1 MRVSVA
7 IDLALDRLF
16 DYEVPEALQKKLAI
30 GQLLSVPFG
39 HREARGFAMA
49 IADARRDAQ
58 GEDVRRETGDARGE
72 DVRRET
78 GDAQG
83 LKSKVSSPR
92 FKLKPVTAIVDETP
106 FFSPALL
113 ALVRKVAGYTAS
125 PIEAVL
131 RTALPA
137 AVLKK
142 NARAKE
148 LLYVD
153 CSIGGL
159 GDCSIEERRL
169 TTRQKW
175 LVENIARLGGG
186 WMQQLCRELKTT
198 PASLRLLAE
207 RGLVT
212 IEARAKRRDPLAGR
226 RILPTKP
233 LPLNAEQQRALEAIE
248 GARARED
255 VRRKTLDERP
265 GEDLRRE
272 TLDTSHVSR
281 LTSFP
286 SSYVSRLTSSPAPS
300 PVPSRP
306 ILLFGVTG
314 SGKTEVYL
322 QAIAA
327 ELAAGRGAIVMVP
340 EIALTPQTVGRFAS
354 RFGDRVAV
362 LHSALSDGER
372 YDEWHRI
379 RSGAA
384 RVVVGPRSAVWA
396 PVRDLGLIVVD
407 EEHETSYKQ
416 DEMPRYHARDVAVL
430 RGAVEGAKVVLGSAT
445 PSLESWMNVK
455 RGKYA
460 LAEMTCRAG
469 AGKLPSIRLEDMRRE
484 TGDGGMIYS
493 PGLLDAI
500 RLRLER
506 HEQTILFLNRR
517 GYSRSAVCAGCGHV
531 MTCPDC
537 GVPYTYHQA
546 DSCLRC
552 HFCGGW
558 IPVSE
563 KCPACN
569 CPGFDFR
576 GIGTQRAEA
585 ALAKCFPR
593 AKILRMDADSTSR
606 KNSHDDILSAFR
618 RGEADVLL
626 GTQMI
631 AKGLDFPNVTLVGI
645 LNADAAIN
653 MPDFRAAE
661 RAYQLFAQVA
671 GRAGRAELP
680 GEVIIQTY
688 DAESPLLAAVMRG
701 DFAAF
706 SKAELAARQECFLPP
721 CCHLAAITFSSPD
734 LKLVGDWATMYAK
747 SLQSFAAK
755 SNNQAIQTIKQS
767 NNFLVSDA
775 SPCALEKAEGRY
787 RWQIVLRAPSAAP
800 MVKAWRWISSVRPVP
815 RSIRASLDIDAFD
828 LI

>member
-1 MRVSVA
+1 MTVSVA
-7 IDLALDRLF
+7 INLALDRLF
-16 DYEVPEALQKKLAI
+16 TYEVPEALQKKLAV

-39 HREARGFAMA
+39 HREARGFALG
-49 IADARRDAQ
+49 IDRGDRRIGVDAGNIDIIDNTPSTPTDAYRHLSTPK
-58 GEDVRRETGDARGE
+58 EKPIR
-72 DVRRET
+72 
-78 GDAQG
+78 
-83 LKSKVSSPR
+83 
-92 FKLKPVTAIVDETP
+92 LKPVAAIVDETP
-106 FFSPALL
+106 FFSPDLL
-113 ALVRKVAGYTAS
+113 ELVKKVAGYTAS

-137 AVLKK
+137 AVLKR

-148 LLYVD
+148 QLFVEARSRGD
-153 CSIGGL
+153 EKTASVQQQDEGL
-159 GDCSIEERRL
+159 
-169 TTRQKW
+169 TARQKW
-175 LVENIARLGGG
+175 LVENIERLGGG
-186 WMQQLCRELKTT
+186 WMRQLCRELKTT
-198 PASLRLLAE
+198 PASIRTLAAK
-207 RGLVT
+207 GLVT
-212 IEARAKRRDPLAGR
+212 VEPRAKRRDPLAGR

-233 LPLNAEQQRALEAIE
+233 LPLNDEQRKALEAIE
-248 GARARED
+248 GEDFRRETQDARQGED
-255 VRRKTLDERP
+255 V
-265 GEDLRRE
+265 RRE
-272 TLDTSHVSR
+272 TLDGSKVFR
-281 LTSFP
+281 LKSF
-286 SSYVSRLTSSPAPS
+286 
-300 PVPSRP
+300 RP
-306 ILLFGVTG
+306 TLLFGVTG

-322 QAIAA
+322 QAIAK
-327 ELAAGRGAIVMVP
+327 ELGAGRGAIVMVP
-340 EIALTPQTVGRFAS
+340 EIALTPQTVGRFSS

-430 RGAVEGAKVVLGSAT
+430 RGAIEGAKVVLGSAT

-460 LAEMTCRAG
+460 LAEMKCRAG
-469 AGKLPSIRLEDMRRE
+469 AGRLPDIRIEDMGRE
-484 TGDGGMIYS
+484 AEGGMIYS
-493 PGLLDAI
+493 RELLDAI

-517 GYSRSAVCAGCGHV
+517 GYARAMTCGGCGFA

-552 HFCGGW
+552 HICGGW
-558 IPVSE
+558 ILPP
-563 KCPACN
+563 KACPECG
-569 CPGFDFR
+569 CPGFDLK

-618 RGEADVLL
+618 RGEADILL

-631 AKGLDFPNVTLVGI
+631 AKGLDFPNVTLVGV

-680 GEVIIQTY
+680 GEVIIQTH
-688 DAESPLLAAVMRG
+688 DAESPLLNSVMQG
-701 DFAAF
+701 DFTAF
-706 SKAELAARQECFLPP
+706 SKTELDARKECFLPP
-721 CCHLAAITFSSPD
+721 YCHLAAITFSSSD
-734 LKLVGDWATMYAK
+734 LKLVGNWAGMYAK
-747 SLQSFAAK
+747 SLRNYFASARVLPQGQ
-755 SNNQAIQTIKQS
+755 QAYDSKGARDC
-767 NNFLVSDA
+767 LVGDA
-775 SPCALEKAEGRY
+775 APCALEKAEGRY
-787 RWQIVLRAPSAAP
+787 RWQIVMRAANAATITR
-800 MVKAWRWISSVRPVP
+800 AWRWISSVRPAP
-815 RSIRASLDIDAFD
+815 KAIRVALDVDAYN

>member
-1 MRVSVA
+1 MLVKVA

-16 DYEVPEALQKKLAI
+16 TYEVPEALQKKLAV

-39 HREARGFAMA
+39 HREARGFAMEIVGA
-49 IADARRDAQ
+49 PGTSRP
-58 GEDVRRETGDARGE
+58 TGDRP
-72 DVRRET
+72 DVVGRDVPGAPIR
-78 GDAQG
+78 
-83 LKSKVSSPR
+83 
-92 FKLKPVTAIVDETP
+92 LKPITAIVDETP
-106 FFSPALL
+106 FFSPAILE
-113 ALVRKVAGYTAS
+113 LVKKVAAYTAS

-131 RTALPA
+131 KTALPA
-137 AVLKK
+137 AVLKR

-148 LLYVD
+148 QLFVETRD
-153 CSIGGL
+153 QGSGIG
-159 GDCSIEERRL
+159 DQEL
-169 TTRQKW
+169 TARQKW
-175 LVENIARLGGG
+175 LVEQIERLGGG

-198 PASLRLLAE
+198 PASLRTLAE
-207 RGLVT
+207 KGLVT
-212 IEARAKRRDPLAGR
+212 IEAKARRRDPLAGR

-233 LPLNAEQQRALEAIE
+233 LPLNEEQKRALEAIVAC
-248 GARARED
+248 GA
-255 VRRKTLDERP
+255 P
-265 GEDLRRE
+265 G
-272 TLDTSHVSR
+272 T
-281 LTSFP
+281 
-286 SSYVSRLTSSPAPS
+286 
-300 PVPSRP
+300 SRP
-306 ILLFGVTG
+306 TKPTLLFGVTG

-322 QAIAA
+322 QAIAK
-327 ELAAGRGAIVMVP
+327 ELEAGRGAIVMVP

-379 RSGAA
+379 RSGVA

-416 DEMPRYHARDVAVL
+416 DEMPRYNARDVAVL
-430 RGAVEGAKVVLGSAT
+430 RGSIKGAKVVLGSAT
-445 PSLESWMNVK
+445 PSLESWANVK

-460 LAEMTCRAG
+460 LAEMKCRAG
-469 AGKLPSIRLEDMRRE
+469 AGTLPNIRLVEMQ
-484 TGDGGMIYS
+484 GGEIYS
-493 PGLLDAI
+493 PDLLDAI

-517 GYSRSAVCAGCGHV
+517 GYSRAMMCAGCGFT

-552 HFCGGW
+552 HICGGW
-558 IPVSE
+558 IPVPG
-563 KCPACN
+563 KCPQCG
-569 CPGFDFR
+569 CPGFDLK
-576 GIGTQRAEA
+576 GVGTQRAEA
-585 ALAKCFPR
+585 ALAKCFPK

-606 KNSHDDILSAFR
+606 KNSHDDILSSFR
-618 RGEADVLL
+618 RGEADILL

-631 AKGLDFPNVTLVGI
+631 AKGLDFPNVTLVGV

-653 MPDFRAAE
+653 MPDFRAGE

-680 GEVIIQTY
+680 GEVIVQTH
-688 DAESPLLAAVMRG
+688 DAESPLLGSVMRG

-706 SKAELAARQECFLPP
+706 AMTELAARRECFLPP
-721 CCHLAAITFSSPD
+721 YCHLAAITFSSPG

-747 SLQSFAAK
+747 SLQAFACN
-755 SNNQAIQTIKQS
+755 SNTQTLKHS
-767 NNFLVSDA
+767 NNFTVGEA
-775 SPCALEKAEGRY
+775 SPCALEKAEGRF
-787 RWQIVLRAPSAAP
+787 RWQIVLRATSAALIT
-800 MVKAWRWISSVRPVP
+800 KAWRWVASVRPAP
-815 RSIRASLDIDAFD
+815 KGLRITLDVDAFN

>member
-1 MRVSVA
+1 MIARVA

-16 DYEVPEALQKKLAI
+16 TYEVPEALQKKLAV

-39 HREARGFAMA
+39 HREARGFVLETS
-49 IADARRDAQ
+49 R
-58 GEDVRRETGDARGE
+58 GGDVCQDGNY
-72 DVRRET
+72 
-78 GDAQG
+78 
-83 LKSKVSSPR
+83 KV
-92 FKLKPVTAIVDETP
+92 KPITAIVDETP
-106 FFSPALL
+106 FFSPAILE
-113 ALVRKVAGYTAS
+113 LVKTVAAYTAS
-125 PIEAVL
+125 PIETVL
-131 RTALPA
+131 KTALPA
-137 AVLKK
+137 AVLKR

-148 LLYVD
+148 QLYVAP
-153 CSIGGL
+153 GNREEGRGKREGL
-159 GDCSIEERRL
+159 TS
-169 TTRQKW
+169 RQEW
-175 LVENIARLGGG
+175 LVENIERLGGG

-198 PASLRLLAE
+198 PASLRTLAE
-207 RGLVT
+207 KGLVT
-212 IEARAKRRDPLAGR
+212 IEVKAKRRDPLANR

-233 LPLNAEQQRALEAIE
+233 LPLNEEQKRALEAIC
-248 GARARED
+248 GNDAAGCRVYGGD
-255 VRRKTLDERP
+255 VDAAFRRVRSNRP
-265 GEDLRRE
+265 
-272 TLDTSHVSR
+272 T
-281 LTSFP
+281 
-286 SSYVSRLTSSPAPS
+286 
-300 PVPSRP
+300 
-306 ILLFGVTG
+306 LLFGVTG

-322 QAIAA
+322 QAIAR
-327 ELAAGRGAIVMVP
+327 ELEAGRSAIVMVP

-416 DEMPRYHARDVAVL
+416 DEMPRYNARDVAVL
-430 RGAVEGAKVVLGSAT
+430 RGVIEGAKVVLGSAT
-445 PSLESWMNVK
+445 PSLESWANVK

-460 LAEMTCRAG
+460 CAEMKCRAG
-469 AGKLPSIRLEDMRRE
+469 AGTLPNIRLVEMQ
-484 TGDGGMIYS
+484 GGEIYS
-493 PGLLDAI
+493 ADLLDAI

-517 GYSRSAVCAGCGHV
+517 GYSRAMTCAGCGFT

-552 HFCGGW
+552 HICGGW
-558 IPVSE
+558 IPVP
-563 KCPACN
+563 KACPECS
-569 CPGFDFR
+569 CPGFDLK
-576 GIGTQRAEA
+576 GIGTQRAES
-585 ALAKCFPR
+585 ALAKCFPK

-618 RGEADVLL
+618 RGEADILL

-680 GEVIIQTY
+680 GEVIIQTH
-688 DAESPLLAAVMRG
+688 DAESPLLGSVMRG

-706 SKAELAARQECFLPP
+706 ATAELAVRKECFLPP
-721 CCHLAAITFSSPD
+721 HCHLAVIGLSSTN
-734 LKLVGDWATMYAK
+734 LKLVGDWATMYAT
-747 SLQSFAAK
+747 SLRKVGGLTVGDAA
-755 SNNQAIQTIKQS
+755 
-767 NNFLVSDA
+767 
-775 SPCALEKAEGRY
+775 PCALEKAEGRY
-787 RWQIVLRAPSAAP
+787 RWQVVLRAASTASIT
-800 MVKAWRWISSVRPVP
+800 KAWRWISSARPAP
-815 RSIRASLDIDAFD
+815 KDLRIILDVDAFN

>member
-1 MRVSVA
+1 MFAKVA

-16 DYEVPEALQKKLAI
+16 TYEVPEALQKKLAV

-39 HREARGFAMA
+39 HREARGFAMETS
-49 IADARRDAQ
+49 R
-58 GEDVRRETGDARGE
+58 GGDVCQDGDY
-72 DVRRET
+72 
-78 GDAQG
+78 
-83 LKSKVSSPR
+83 KI
-92 FKLKPVTAIVDETP
+92 KPVSAIVDETP
-106 FFSPALL
+106 FFSPAILE
-113 ALVRKVAGYTAS
+113 LVKKVADYTAS

-131 RTALPA
+131 KTALPA
-137 AVLKK
+137 AVLRK

-148 LLYVD
+148 QLFVD
-153 CSIGGL
+153 CSIVRL
-159 GDCSIEERRL
+159 EDCSIAEKGL
-169 TTRQKW
+169 TQRQKW
-175 LVENIARLGGG
+175 LVEQVERLGGG

-198 PASLRLLAE
+198 PVSLRTLAE
-207 RGLVT
+207 KGLVT
-212 IEARAKRRDPLAGR
+212 IEAKARRRDPLANR

-233 LPLNAEQQRALEAIE
+233 LPLNAEQKRALTGIE
-248 GARARED
+248 QSNNPNNR
-255 VRRKTLDERP
+255 T
-265 GEDLRRE
+265 
-272 TLDTSHVSR
+272 
-281 LTSFP
+281 
-286 SSYVSRLTSSPAPS
+286 
-300 PVPSRP
+300 

-322 QAIAA
+322 QAIAK
-327 ELAAGRGAIVMVP
+327 ELEAGCGAIVMVP

-396 PVRDLGLIVVD
+396 PVRNLGLIVVD

-416 DEMPRYHARDVAVL
+416 DEMPRYNARDVAVL
-430 RGAVEGAKVVLGSAT
+430 RGAIEGAKVVLGSAT
-445 PSLESWMNVK
+445 PSLESWANVK

-460 LAEMTCRAG
+460 FAEMKCRAG
-469 AGKLPSIRLEDMRRE
+469 AGTLPNIRLVEMQ
-484 TGDGGMIYS
+484 GGEIYS
-493 PGLLDAI
+493 TDLLDAI

-517 GYSRSAVCAGCGHV
+517 GYSRAMTCAGCGFT

-552 HFCGGW
+552 HICGGW
-558 IPVSE
+558 IPVP
-563 KCPACN
+563 KTCPQCG
-569 CPGFDFR
+569 CPGFDLK

-585 ALAKCFPR
+585 ALAKCFTK

-606 KNSHDDILSAFR
+606 KNSHDDILSTFR
-618 RGEADVLL
+618 RGEADILL

-680 GEVIIQTY
+680 GEVIVQTH
-688 DAESPLLAAVMRG
+688 DAESPLLGSVMRG

-706 SKAELAARQECFLPP
+706 ATTELAARKECFLPP
-721 CCHLAAITFSSPD
+721 HCHLAVIGFSSAN

-747 SLQSFAAK
+747 SLQSFAVK
-755 SNNQAIQTIKQS
+755 SGNRTIKQS
-767 NNFLVSDA
+767 EQSNNGFVVGDA
-775 SPCALEKAEGRY
+775 APCALEKAEGRS
-787 RWQIVLRAPSAAP
+787 RWQVVLRAASAASIT
-800 MVKAWRWISSVRPVP
+800 KAWRWISSVRPSTKGL
-815 RSIRASLDIDAFD
+815 RITLDVDAFN

>member
-1 MRVSVA
+1 MLVKVA

-16 DYEVPEALQKKLAI
+16 TYEVPEALQKKLAV

-39 HREARGFAMA
+39 HREARGFAMEVA
-49 IADARRDAQ
+49 GNGADL
-58 GEDVRRETGDARGE
+58 RRETEDLRGLE
-72 DVRRET
+72 S
-78 GDAQG
+78 Q
-83 LKSKVSSPR
+83 VSSPH
-92 FKLKPVTAIVDETP
+92 FKLKPISSIVDETP

-113 ALVRKVAGYTAS
+113 DLVKKVADYTAS

-142 NARAKE
+142 NVRPRE
-148 LLYVD
+148 LMF
-153 CSIGGL
+153 
-159 GDCSIEERRL
+159 IEPALAPSAVPMTPRL
-169 TTRQKW
+169 QW
-175 LVENIARLGGG
+175 VYDQVVRLGGG

-198 PASLRLLAE
+198 PATIRQLGQ

-212 IEARAKRRDPLAGR
+212 VVVRAKRRDPLANR
-226 RILPTKP
+226 RMLPTKP
-233 LPLNAEQQRALEAIE
+233 LSLNAEQKAALEAIE
-248 GARARED
+248 GED
-255 VRRKTLDERP
+255 FRRKTGD
-265 GEDLRRE
+265 G
-272 TLDTSHVSR
+272 SKVFR
-281 LTSFP
+281 LKSFQ
-286 SSYVSRLTSSPAPS
+286 
-300 PVPSRP
+300 PV
-306 ILLFGVTG
+306 LLFGVTG

-354 RFGDRVAV
+354 RFGDKVAV

-396 PVRDLGLIVVD
+396 PVRNLGLIVVD

-445 PSLESWMNVK
+445 PSLESWMNVQ

-460 LAEMTCRAG
+460 LVEMKCRAG
-469 AGKLPSIRLEDMRRE
+469 AGRLPNIRLVDMRRE
-484 TGDGGMIYS
+484 AEGGGGMIYS
-493 PGLLDAI
+493 RELLDAI

-517 GYSRSAVCAGCGHV
+517 GYSRAMVCGGCGYV

-537 GVPYTYHQA
+537 GVPYTYHRA

-552 HFCGGW
+552 HICGGW
-558 IPVSE
+558 IPVP
-563 KCPACN
+563 KTCPQCG
-569 CPGFDFR
+569 CPGFDLK

-585 ALAKCFPR
+585 ALAKCFPK

-645 LNADAAIN
+645 LNADAAVN

-680 GEVIIQTY
+680 GEVIVQTH
-688 DAESPLLAAVMRG
+688 DAESPLLNSVMRG

-706 SKAELAARQECFLPP
+706 SKAELAARKECFLPP
-721 CCHLAAITFSSPD
+721 CCHLAVIGFSSTD
-734 LKLVGDWATMYAK
+734 LKLVGDWATMCAK
-747 SLQSFAAK
+747 SLGK
-755 SNNQAIQTIKQS
+755 VGG
-767 NNFLVSDA
+767 LVVGEA
-775 SPCALEKAEGRY
+775 GPCALEKAEGRY
-787 RWQIVLRAPSAAP
+787 RWQVVMRAAKAATIA
-800 MVKAWRWISSVRPVP
+800 KAWRWISSVRPAPKAV
-815 RSIRASLDIDAFD
+815 RVTLDIDAFN

>member
-1 MRVSVA
+1 MIARVA

-16 DYEVPEALQKKLAI
+16 TYEVPEALQKKLAV

-39 HREARGFAMA
+39 YREARGFA
-49 IADARRDAQ
+49 ISVDRVDNVGRAD
-58 GEDVRRETGDARGE
+58 RGGRSE
-72 DVRRET
+72 ALLTLSDPKRPYR
-78 GDAQG
+78 
-83 LKSKVSSPR
+83 
-92 FKLKPVTAIVDETP
+92 LKPVTAIVDETP
-106 FFSPALL
+106 FFSPMILE
-113 ALVRKVAGYTAS
+113 LVKKVAAYTAS

-131 RTALPA
+131 KTALPA
-137 AVLKK
+137 AVLKR
-142 NARAKE
+142 NAHAKE
-148 LLYVD
+148 QLFVEKRD
-153 CSIGGL
+153 QGSGIG
-159 GDCSIEERRL
+159 DQRL
-169 TTRQKW
+169 TKRQVW
-175 LVENIARLGGG
+175 LSEQIERLGGG

-198 PASLRLLAE
+198 PASLRTLAE
-207 RGLVT
+207 KGLVT
-212 IEARAKRRDPLAGR
+212 VEAKARRRDPLAGR

-233 LPLNAEQQRALEAIE
+233 LPLNGEQKKALEAIE
-248 GARARED
+248 GKD
-255 VRRKTLDERP
+255 I
-265 GEDLRRE
+265 RRE
-272 TLDTSHVSR
+272 TLDGSKVFG
-281 LTSFP
+281 LKSFK
-286 SSYVSRLTSSPAPS
+286 
-300 PVPSRP
+300 PV
-306 ILLFGVTG
+306 LLFGVTG

-354 RFGDRVAV
+354 RFGDKVAV

-396 PVRDLGLIVVD
+396 PVRNLGLIVVD

-416 DEMPRYHARDVAVL
+416 DEMPRYNARDVAVL
-430 RGAVEGAKVVLGSAT
+430 RGAIEGAKVVLGSAT
-445 PSLESWMNVK
+445 PSLESWANVK

-460 LAEMTCRAG
+460 FAEMKCRAG
-469 AGKLPSIRLEDMRRE
+469 AGTLPNIRLVEMQ
-484 TGDGGMIYS
+484 GGEIYS
-493 PGLLDAI
+493 ADLLDAI

-517 GYSRSAVCAGCGHV
+517 GYSRAMTCAGCGFT

-537 GVPYTYHQA
+537 GIPYTYHQA
-546 DSCLRC
+546 DACLRC
-552 HFCGGW
+552 HICGGW
-558 IPVSE
+558 IPVP
-563 KCPACN
+563 KACPQCG
-569 CPGFDFR
+569 CPGFDLK

-585 ALAKCFPR
+585 ALAKCFPK

-618 RGEADVLL
+618 RGEADILL

-680 GEVIIQTY
+680 GEVIVQTH
-688 DAESPLLAAVMRG
+688 DAESPLLGSVMRG

-706 SKAELAARQECFLPP
+706 ATTELAARKECFLPP
-721 CCHLAAITFSSPD
+721 HCHLAVIGFSSTN
-734 LKLVGDWATMYAK
+734 LKLVGDWAMMYAT
-747 SLQSFAAK
+747 SLRKVKGLTTGDS
-755 SNNQAIQTIKQS
+755 
-767 NNFLVSDA
+767 

-787 RWQIVLRAPSAAP
+787 RWQVVLRAASAGLIT
-800 MVKAWRWISSVRPVP
+800 KAWRWISSVRSAPKGL
-815 RSIRASLDIDAFD
+815 RITLDVDAFN

>member
-1 MRVSVA
+1 MLVKVA

-16 DYEVPEALQKKLAI
+16 TYEVPEALQKKLAV

-39 HREARGFAMA
+39 HREARGFVLG
-49 IADARRDAQ
+49 IA
-58 GEDVRRETGDARGE
+58 E
-72 DVRRET
+72 
-78 GDAQG
+78 
-83 LKSKVSSPR
+83 SPNHR
-92 FKLKPVTAIVDETP
+92 ITESQKFVVKPITAIVDETP
-106 FFSPALL
+106 FFSPAILE
-113 ALVRKVAGYTAS
+113 LVKKVAAYTAS

-131 RTALPA
+131 KTALPA
-137 AVLKK
+137 AVLKR

-148 LLYVD
+148 QLFVD
-153 CSIGGL
+153 CSIVRL
-159 GDCSIEERRL
+159 EDCSIAEKGL
-169 TTRQKW
+169 TARQKW

-198 PASLRLLAE
+198 PASIRALAE
-207 RGLVT
+207 KGLVT
-212 IEARAKRRDPLAGR
+212 VEPRAKRRDPLAGR

-233 LPLNAEQQRALEAIE
+233 LPLNEEQKKALEAIC
-248 GARARED
+248 AAD
-255 VRRKTLDERP
+255 RP
-265 GEDLRRE
+265 
-272 TLDTSHVSR
+272 V
-281 LTSFP
+281 
-286 SSYVSRLTSSPAPS
+286 
-300 PVPSRP
+300 
-306 ILLFGVTG
+306 LLFGVTG

-322 QAIAA
+322 QAIAK
-327 ELAAGRGAIVMVP
+327 ELEAGRGAIVMVP

-416 DEMPRYHARDVAVL
+416 DEMPRYNARDVAVL
-430 RGAVEGAKVVLGSAT
+430 RGAIEGAKVVLGSAT

-460 LAEMTCRAG
+460 LVEMKCRAG
-469 AGKLPSIRLEDMRRE
+469 AGTLPNIRLIEMQ
-484 TGDGGMIYS
+484 GGEIYS
-493 PGLLDAI
+493 ADLLDAI

-517 GYSRSAVCAGCGHV
+517 GYSRAMTCGGCGYV

-537 GVPYTYHQA
+537 GIPYTYHQA

-552 HFCGGW
+552 HICGGW
-558 IPVSE
+558 ISVP
-563 KCPACN
+563 KTCPQCG
-569 CPGFDFR
+569 CPGFDLK
-576 GIGTQRAEA
+576 GVGTQRAEA
-585 ALAKCFPR
+585 ALAKCFPK

-618 RGEADVLL
+618 RGEADILL

-631 AKGLDFPNVTLVGI
+631 AKGLDFPNVTLVGV

-653 MPDFRAAE
+653 MPDFRAGE

-680 GEVIIQTY
+680 GEVIVQTH
-688 DAESPLLAAVMRG
+688 DVESPLLSAVMQG

-706 SKAELAARQECFLPP
+706 ATTELAARKDCFLPP
-721 CCHLAAITFSSPD
+721 HCHLAVIGFCSTN
-734 LKLVGDWATMYAK
+734 LKLVGDWAGMYAK
-747 SLQSFAAK
+747 SLRKVEGLKTGEA
-755 SNNQAIQTIKQS
+755 T
-767 NNFLVSDA
+767 
-775 SPCALEKAEGRY
+775 PCALEKADGRY
-787 RWQIVLRAPSAAP
+787 RWQIVLRAANAAAIT
-800 MVKAWRWISSVRPVP
+800 KAWRWISSARPAPKGVRVT
-815 RSIRASLDIDAFD
+815 LDVDAFN
-828 LI
+828 LV

>member
-1 MRVSVA
+1 MLVKVA

-16 DYEVPEALQKKLAI
+16 TYEVPEALQKKLAV

-39 HREARGFAMA
+39 RREARGFVLEMSP
-49 IADARRDAQ
+49 
-58 GEDVRRETGDARGE
+58 GGDIFQ
-72 DVRRET
+72 D
-78 GDAQG
+78 GDY
-83 LKSKVSSPR
+83 KI
-92 FKLKPVTAIVDETP
+92 KPITAIVDETP
-106 FFSPALL
+106 FFSPAILG
-113 ALVRKVAGYTAS
+113 LVRKVAAYTAS

-131 RTALPA
+131 KAALPA
-137 AVLKK
+137 AVLKR

-148 LLYVD
+148 QLYVEA
-153 CSIGGL
+153 IGGTREQARGHL
-159 GDCSIEERRL
+159 AGL
-169 TTRQKW
+169 TTRQQW
-175 LVENIARLGGG
+175 LGEQIERLGGG
-186 WMQQLCRELKTT
+186 WVQQLCRELKTT
-198 PASLRLLAE
+198 PASLRTLAE
-207 RGLVT
+207 KGLVT

-233 LPLNAEQQRALEAIE
+233 LPLNEEQKKALEAIGGE
-248 GARARED
+248 DFRRETGDARQGED
-255 VRRKTLDERP
+255 IRRKTSDGSKVFRLKSFRP
-265 GEDLRRE
+265 
-272 TLDTSHVSR
+272 V
-281 LTSFP
+281 
-286 SSYVSRLTSSPAPS
+286 
-300 PVPSRP
+300 
-306 ILLFGVTG
+306 LLFGVTG

-322 QAIAA
+322 QAIAK
-327 ELAAGRGAIVMVP
+327 ELEAGRGAIVMVP

-416 DEMPRYHARDVAVL
+416 DEMPRYNARDVAVL
-430 RGAVEGAKVVLGSAT
+430 RGAIEGARVVLGSAT

-460 LAEMTCRAG
+460 LAEMRCRAG
-469 AGKLPSIRLEDMRRE
+469 AGTLPNIRLVEMQ
-484 TGDGGMIYS
+484 GGEIYS
-493 PGLLDAI
+493 SDLLDAI

-517 GYSRSAVCAGCGHV
+517 GYSRSMACGGCGYV

-552 HFCGGW
+552 HICGGW
-558 IPVSE
+558 ILTP
-563 KCPACN
+563 KACPQCG
-569 CPGFDFR
+569 CPGFDLK

-585 ALAKCFPR
+585 ALAKCFPK

-618 RGEADVLL
+618 RGEADILL

-631 AKGLDFPNVTLVGI
+631 AKGLDFPNVTLVGV
-645 LNADAAIN
+645 LNADATIN
-653 MPDFRAAE
+653 MPDFRASE

-680 GEVIIQTY
+680 GEVIIQTH
-688 DAESPLLAAVMRG
+688 DAESPLLNFVIQG
-701 DFAAF
+701 DFEAF
-706 SKAELAARQECFLPP
+706 SRAELAARRECLLPP
-721 CCHLAAITFSSPD
+721 YCHLAAITLSSVN
-734 LKLVGDWATMYAK
+734 LKLVGEWATMYAK
-747 SLQSFAAK
+747 SLQSFA
-755 SNNQAIQTIKQS
+755 SRSGNRAIEQSEQS
-767 NNFLVSDA
+767 NNGFVVGDA
-775 SPCALEKAEGRY
+775 APCALEKAEGRY
-787 RWQIVLRAPSAAP
+787 RWQIVMRAASAASIT
-800 MVKAWRWISSVRPVP
+800 KAWRWILSVRPVP
-815 RSIRASLDIDAFD
+815 KAIRATFDVDAVN